1 MTYGWSARAAVRR
14 SALPLAG
21 FRPASDSVGG
31 RRSGRR
37 PRTRNERSPGENPA
51 ADPLA
56 AFERERGR
64 LFGIAYRMLGS
75 VSEAEDVLQD
85 AWLRWHG
92 VEHGTVENPSA
103 YLVAWSRG
111 SRSIPWE
118 RPATVS
124 PTTSGPGSPS
134 PWSGEPLAYD
144 DPAALQERADDLS
157 IAFLL
162 LLERL
167 TPVERAVFLLRE
179 SFDFSYRE
187 IAGIVGKTEENCRQ
201 IDRRGEKASRRGAPS
216 GAGRSARARP
226 SPARLP
232 PCAQGR
238 RSRSMAS
245 LLAHDATLY
254 SDGGGKARA
263 ALKPVPTGDNV
274 ARFLLGIC
282 RQAPPDWEVRTVD
295 VNGQPGFLNLIGGN
309 LLSVVSFR
317 AEEGLIREIYIVLN
331 PDKLG
336 RVGV

>member
-1 MTYGWSARAAVRR
+1 MT
-14 SALPLAG
+14 
-21 FRPASDSVGG
+21 
-31 RRSGRR
+31 
-37 PRTRNERSPGENPA
+37 EREENPA

-103 YLVAWSRG
+103 YLVSLVTRL
-111 SRSIPWE
+111 SIDTLGAARNRLTEYVGPWL
-118 RPATVS
+118 P
-124 PTTSGPGSPS
+124 
-134 PWSGEPLAYD
+134 EPLVGRAAAPYE
-144 DPAALQERADDLS
+144 DPAVLQERADDLS

-201 IDRRGEKASRRGAPS
+201 IDRR
-216 GAGRSARARP
+216 ARK
-226 SPARLP
+226 RLEE
-232 PCAQGR
+232 GR
-238 RSRSMAS
+238 RPVPADPEEHDRLLQGFLRALKDGDLEGMVS
-245 LLAHDATLY
+245 LLARDATLY
-254 SDGGGKARA
+254 SDGGGKVRA
-263 ALKPVPTGDNV
+263 ALKPIPTGDSV
-274 ARFLLGIC
+274 ARFLLGIW
-282 RQAPPDWEVRTVD
+282 RQAPPDWEVRLVQ
-295 VNGQPGFLNLIGGN
+295 VNGQPGFLNLIGGH

-317 AEEGLIREIYIVLN
+317 AEEGLIREIYISLN

-336 RVGV
+336 RVEV

>member
-1 MTYGWSARAAVRR
+1 MTEPQES
-14 SALPLAG
+14 S
-21 FRPASDSVGG
+21 
-31 RRSGRR
+31 
-37 PRTRNERSPGENPA
+37 A

-103 YLVAWSRG
+103 YLVSLVTRL
-111 SRSIPWE
+111 SIDTLGAARNRLTDYVGPWL
-118 RPATVS
+118 P
-124 PTTSGPGSPS
+124 
-134 PWSGEPLAYD
+134 EPLVGRTAMPYD
-144 DPAALQERADDLS
+144 DPATLQERADDLS

-201 IDRRGEKASRRGAPS
+201 IDRR
-216 GAGRSARARP
+216 ARK
-226 SPARLP
+226 RLEE
-232 PCAQGR
+232 GR
-238 RSRSMAS
+238 RPVPADPQEHDRLLQGFLRALKDGDLEGMVS

-263 ALKPVPTGDNV
+263 ALKPVSTGVNI
-274 ARFLLGIC
+274 ARFLLGIW
-282 RQAPPDWEVRTVD
+282 RQAPPDWEARLVD
-295 VNGQPGFLNLIGGN
+295 VNGQPGFLNLIGGH
-309 LLSVVSFR
+309 LLNVVSFR